1 MLLAPGESG
10 LPKGRASVK
19 AGSTFLS
26 AIVAVLL
33 TVVASADEVST
44 LTPAADAP
52 EPPPTLSRDASRI
65 YAAAKGSLF
74 QVRVLTSTG
83 RSQATAGSGFVVS
96 DDGLAITNYH
106 VVAKLVTDPKRYVA
120 EVVNTTGERDDITVL
135 KIDVL
140 HDLALIRIN
149 KRRGWPALRVSSK
162 TLKQG
167 ERLYSIGNPLD
178 LGFAISEGSFNG
190 LITRPYYPQ
199 ILFSG
204 AINSGMSGGPAVDG
218 SGAVVGVNV
227 SKRLD
232 GEQISFLVP
241 AEFVSALIE
250 QGKTVT
256 TQPTQQEFRRDIGQ
270 QLQMHQNTMAD
281 QLLKAPLSTR
291 SMGDYR
297 APINET
303 QGIRCWGDD
312 PSQPQLKYR
321 YSRLTCQ
328 MESQV
333 MVEEALHTGFIGV
346 RHEYFATEQLD
357 SFRFLQFYSKAYRNE
372 TFGNYRHRYWTG
384 PECNDAFV
392 KGDGSQSVPVRAVLC
407 VRASRKFEGL
417 YEFALRAATVDDTRS
432 GLHTRVDVSGVTLEN
447 GQRIVQAFLD
457 AIERRP

>member
-1 MLLAPGESG
+1 VKVSSILC
-10 LPKGRASVK
+10 SV
-19 AGSTFLS
+19 A
-26 AIVAVLL
+26 AALL
-33 TVVASADEVST
+33 TAVALAEDVST
-44 LTPAADAP
+44 PTAASDGSDLPPA
-52 EPPPTLSRDASRI
+52 LSRDASRI

-74 QVRVLTSTG
+74 QVRVLTTTG
-83 RSQATAGSGFVVS
+83 RSQAATGSGFVVS

-149 KRRGWPALRVSSK
+149 KSRGWPALRVSSK

-190 LITRPYYPQ
+190 LVSRPYYPQ

-227 SKRLD
+227 SKRTD

-241 AEFVSALIE
+241 AQFVTALIE
-250 QGKTVT
+250 QGKAIAA
-256 TQPTQQEFRRDIGQ
+256 QPTQQEFRRDIGQ
-270 QLQMHQNTMAD
+270 QLQVHQNTMAD
-281 QLLKAPLSTR
+281 QLLKTPLATR
-291 SMGDYR
+291 SLGDYR

-321 YSRLTCQ
+321 YSRLTCH
-328 MESQV
+328 MESSV
-333 MVEEALHTGFIGV
+333 MVEEALYTGFIGV
-346 RHEYFATEQLD
+346 RHQYFATEQLD
-357 SFRFLQFYSKAYRNE
+357 AFRFLQFYSKAYRSE
-372 TFGNYRHRYWTG
+372 TFGNYRHRHWTG

-392 KGDGSQSVPVRAVLC
+392 KGESSRSIPVRAVLC
-407 VRASRKFEGL
+407 VRALRKFEGL
-417 YEFALRAATVDDTRS
+417 YEFALMAATVDDNRS
-432 GLHTRVDVSGVTLEN
+432 GLQTRVDVSGVTLEN

-457 AIERRP
+457 AIERGQ

>member
-1 MLLAPGESG
+1 M
-10 LPKGRASVK
+10 R

-26 AIVAVLL
+26 L
-33 TVVASADEVST
+33 VVALLATAVAFADDIST
-44 LTPAADAP
+44 LAP
-52 EPPPTLSRDASRI
+52 TAEETEAPQPLSRDASRI
-65 YAAAKGSLF
+65 YAGAKDSLF
-74 QVRVLTSTG
+74 QVRVLTAAG
-83 RSQATAGSGFVVS
+83 RSLATAGSGFVVS

-106 VVAKLVTDPKRYVA
+106 VVSKLVTEPKRYVA
-120 EVVNTTGERDDITVL
+120 EVVNTAGQHEDISVL
-135 KIDVL
+135 RVDVL

-149 KRRGWPALRVSSK
+149 KPRAWPALRISSK

-190 LITRPYYPQ
+190 HITRPYYPQ

-241 AEFVSALIE
+241 AKFVSALID
-250 QGKTVT
+250 QGKTAT
-256 TQPTQQEFRRDIGQ
+256 AQPTQLEFRRDIGQ

-281 QLLKAPLSTR
+281 QLLKTPLSTR
-291 SMGDYR
+291 LMGDYR

-312 PSQPQLKYR
+312 SSQPQLKYR
-321 YSRLTCQ
+321 YSRLTCH
-328 MESQV
+328 MESSV
-333 MVEEALHTGFIGV
+333 MVEEALYTGFIAV

-372 TFGNYRHRYWTG
+372 TFGNFRHRHWTG

-392 KGDGSQSVPVRAVLC
+392 KGDGSHNVAMRAVLC
-407 VRASRKFEGL
+407 VKASRKFDGL
-417 YEFALRAATVDDTRS
+417 YEFGLMTATVDDSHS
-432 GLHTRVDVSGVTLEN
+432 GLHTRLDISGVTLEN

-457 AIERRP
+457 AIERQP

>member
-1 MLLAPGESG
+1 M
-10 LPKGRASVK
+10 KASS
-19 AGSTFLS
+19 ALLS
-26 AIVAVLL
+26 AIAALL
-33 TVVASADEVST
+33 LATVASADDAST
-44 LTPAADAP
+44 LPASDALEAP
-52 EPPPTLSRDASRI
+52 QALSRDASRI
-65 YAAAKGSLF
+65 YAAAKGSVF

-83 RSQATAGSGFVVS
+83 RSQAAAGSGFVVS

-106 VVAKLVTDPKRYVA
+106 VVSKLVTDPKRYVA
-120 EVVNTTGERDDITVL
+120 EAVDTSGERDDITVL
-135 KIDVL
+135 KVDVL

-149 KRRGWPALRVSSK
+149 KQRGWPALRISSK

-190 LITRPYYPQ
+190 LITRPYYSQ
-199 ILFSG
+199 LLFSG
-204 AINSGMSGGPAVDG
+204 AINFGMSGGPAVDG

-241 AEFVSALIE
+241 AKFVSALIE
-250 QGKTVT
+250 QGRTIT
-256 TQPTQQEFRRDIGQ
+256 AQPTQQEFRQDIGQ
-270 QLQMHQNTMAD
+270 QLTMHQNTMAG
-281 QLLKAPLSTR
+281 QLLKAPLATR

-321 YSRLTCQ
+321 YSRLTCH

-333 MVEEALHTGFIGV
+333 MVEDALQTGFISV

-372 TFGNYRHRYWTG
+372 SFGNYRHRHWTG
-384 PECNDAFV
+384 PECSDAFV
-392 KGDGSQSVPVRAVLC
+392 KRDGSRGIPMRAVLC
-407 VRASRKFEGL
+407 VRALRKFEGL
-417 YEFALRAATVDDTRS
+417 YEFALMAATVDDNRS

-447 GQRIVQAFLD
+447 GQRMVQAFLD
-457 AIERRP
+457 AIERQP

>member
-10 LPKGRASVK
+10 LPKGRAFVK

-26 AIVAVLL
+26 VLAAALL

-149 KRRGWPALRVSSK
+149 KRRGWPALRISSK

-241 AEFVSALIE
+241 AKFVTALIE
-250 QGKTVT
+250 QGETVT
-256 TQPTQQEFRRDIGQ
+256 AQPTQQEFRRDIGQ

-321 YSRLTCQ
+321 YSRVTCQ

-372 TFGNYRHRYWTG
+372 TFGNYRHPHWTG

>member
-1 MLLAPGESG
+1 MKTS
-10 LPKGRASVK
+10 
-19 AGSTFLS
+19 STFLS
-26 AIVAVLL
+26 VFVALL
-33 TVVASADEVST
+33 VTAVASADDLST
-44 LTPAADAP
+44 LPPAADDTETP
-52 EPPPTLSRDASRI
+52 QTLSRDASRV

-83 RSQATAGSGFVVS
+83 RSLATAGSGFMVG
-96 DDGLAITNYH
+96 DNGLAITNYH

-120 EVVNTTGERDDITVL
+120 EVLDTAGQRDDITVL

-149 KRRGWPALRVSSK
+149 KQRGWPALRISSK

-167 ERLYSIGNPLD
+167 ERLYAIGNPLD

-241 AEFVSALIE
+241 AKFVTALIE

-256 TQPTQQEFRRDIGQ
+256 AQPTQQEFRRDIGQ
-270 QLQMHQNTMAD
+270 QLQVHQNTMAD

-291 SMGDYR
+291 LLGDYR

-312 PSQPQLKYR
+312 SSQPQLKYR
-321 YSRLTCQ
+321 YSRLTCH
-328 MESQV
+328 MESNV
-333 MVEEALHTGFIGV
+333 MVEEALYTGFIAV
-346 RHEYFATEQLD
+346 RHEYFATDQLD
-357 SFRFLQFYSKAYRNE
+357 SFRFLQFYSRAYRKE
-372 TFGNYRHRYWTG
+372 SFGNFRHRHWTG

-392 KGDGSQSVPVRAVLC
+392 KGDGSENVPIRAVLC
-407 VRASRKFEGL
+407 VRASRKFDGL
-417 YEFALRAATVDDTRS
+417 YEIGLMAATVDDTQS
-432 GLHTRVDVSGVTLEN
+432 GLHTRVDISGVTLEN

-457 AIERRP
+457 AIERKQ

>member
-26 AIVAVLL
+26 VLVAVLL

-149 KRRGWPALRVSSK
+149 KRRGWPALRISSK

-241 AEFVSALIE
+241 AKFVSALIE

-256 TQPTQQEFRRDIGQ
+256 AQPTQQEFRRDIGQ

-321 YSRLTCQ
+321 YSRVTCQ

-372 TFGNYRHRYWTG
+372 TFGNYRHPYWTG

>member
-1 MLLAPGESG
+1 
-10 LPKGRASVK
+10 VK
-19 AGSTFLS
+19 ASSAFLC
-26 AIVAVLL
+26 AIAAVLL
-33 TVVASADEVST
+33 TAVASANDD
-44 LTPAADAP
+44 PA
-52 EPPPTLSRDASRI
+52 PTAASDGSDLPQALSRDASRI

-74 QVRVLTSTG
+74 QVRVLTTTG
-83 RSQATAGSGFVVS
+83 RSQAAAGSGFVVS

-120 EVVNTTGERDDITVL
+120 EVVNTAGERDDITVL
-135 KIDVL
+135 KVDVL
-140 HDLALIRIN
+140 HDLALVRIN
-149 KRRGWPALRVSSK
+149 KRRWPALRISSK

-199 ILFSG
+199 ILFTG
-204 AINSGMSGGPAVDG
+204 AINFGMSGGPAVDG

-241 AEFVSALIE
+241 AQFVTALIE
-250 QGKTVT
+250 QGKAIAA
-256 TQPTQQEFRRDIGQ
+256 QPTQQEFRRDIGR
-270 QLQMHQNTMAD
+270 QLTTHQSKMAD
-281 QLLKAPLSTR
+281 SLLKAPLATR
-291 SMGDYR
+291 AMGYYS

-321 YSRLTCQ
+321 YSRLTCH

-333 MVEEALHTGFIGV
+333 MVEDALQTGFINV
-346 RHEYFATEQLD
+346 RHEYFATDQLD
-357 SFRFLQFYSKAYRNE
+357 SFRFMQFYSKSYRNE
-372 TFGNYRHRYWTG
+372 TFGNYRHRHWTG

-392 KGDGSQSVPVRAVLC
+392 KGDGSQSVPMRAVLC
-407 VRASRKFEGL
+407 VRALRKFEGL
-417 YEFALRAATVDDTRS
+417 YEFGLMAATVDDSRS
-432 GLHTRVDVSGVTLEN
+432 GLHTRIDVSGVTLEN

>member
-1 MLLAPGESG
+1 M
-10 LPKGRASVK
+10 KAS
-19 AGSTFLS
+19 STFLS
-26 AIVAVLL
+26 AITALLL
-33 TVVASADEVST
+33 TAVASADDGSA
-44 LTPAADAP
+44 LTPTADALEAP
-52 EPPPTLSRDASRI
+52 QALSRDASRI
-65 YAAAKGSLF
+65 YAAAKGSVF

-83 RSQATAGSGFVVS
+83 RSQAAAGSGFIVS

-106 VVAKLVTDPKRYVA
+106 VVSKLVTDPKRYVA
-120 EVVNTTGERDDITVL
+120 EAVDTSGERDDITVL
-135 KIDVL
+135 KVDVL
-140 HDLALIRIN
+140 HDLALIRVN
-149 KRRGWPALRVSSK
+149 RQRGWPALRISSK

-190 LITRPYYPQ
+190 LITRPYYSQ

-204 AINSGMSGGPAVDG
+204 AINFGMSGGPAVDG
-218 SGAVVGVNV
+218 AGAVVGVNV

-241 AEFVSALIE
+241 AKFVTALIE
-250 QGKTVT
+250 QGKAT
-256 TQPTQQEFRRDIGQ
+256 TAQPTQQEFRRDIGQ
-270 QLQMHQNTMAD
+270 QLTMHQNTMAG
-281 QLLKAPLSTR
+281 QLLKAPLATR

-321 YSRLTCQ
+321 YSRLTCH

-333 MVEEALHTGFIGV
+333 LVEDALQTGFISV

-357 SFRFLQFYSKAYRNE
+357 SFRFLQFYSKSYRNE
-372 TFGNYRHRYWTG
+372 SFGNYRHRHWTG

-392 KGDGSQSVPVRAVLC
+392 KREGSGSVPLRAVLC

-417 YEFALRAATVDDTRS
+417 YEFALMAATVDDTRS

-447 GQRIVQAFLD
+447 GQRMVQAFLD

>member
-1 MLLAPGESG
+1 M
-10 LPKGRASVK
+10 K

-26 AIVAVLL
+26 LVVALL
-33 TVVASADEVST
+33 VTAVASADDIST
-44 LTPAADAP
+44 LAPAAEEAEAP
-52 EPPPTLSRDASRI
+52 QPLSRDASRI
-65 YAAAKGSLF
+65 YAAAKNSLF
-74 QVRVLTSTG
+74 QVRVLTATG
-83 RSQATAGSGFVVS
+83 RSLATAGSGFMVS

-106 VVAKLVTDPKRYVA
+106 VVSKLVTEPKRYVA
-120 EVVNTTGERDDITVL
+120 EVVDTSGQHEDISVL
-135 KIDVL
+135 RVDVL

-149 KRRGWPALRVSSK
+149 KPRGWPALRISSK
-162 TLKQG
+162 ALKQG

-190 LITRPYYPQ
+190 HITRPYYPQ

-241 AEFVSALIE
+241 AKFVSALIE
-250 QGKTVT
+250 QGRTAT
-256 TQPTQQEFRRDIGQ
+256 AQPTQLEFRRDIGQ

-281 QLLKAPLSTR
+281 QLLKTPLSTR
-291 SMGDYR
+291 LMGDYR

-312 PSQPQLKYR
+312 SSQPQLKYR
-321 YSRLTCQ
+321 YSRLTCH
-328 MESQV
+328 MESNV
-333 MVEEALHTGFIGV
+333 MVEEALYTGFIAV
-346 RHEYFATEQLD
+346 RHEHFATELLD

-372 TFGNYRHRYWTG
+372 TFGNFRHRHWTG

-392 KGDGSQSVPVRAVLC
+392 KGDGSHNVAMRAVLC
-407 VRASRKFEGL
+407 VKASRKFDGL
-417 YEFALRAATVDDTRS
+417 YEFGLMAATVDDSHS
-432 GLHTRVDVSGVTLEN
+432 GLHTRVDISGVTLEN

-457 AIERRP
+457 AIERRQ